1 MVYSVAFLAV
11 EAWEGRVPRVF
22 FFSRLVEDV
31 FTTTRRIVWSSSM
44 LQSNLQAPFFVVVVV
59 GVV

>member
-22 FFSRLVEDV
+22 FSRLVEDV
-31 FTTTRRIVWSSSM
+31 FTTTRRIVWSSNI